1 MKNLHTPGGSPLKK
15 WLLPTLPKLF
25 WMKIS
30 FVFLSIFF
38 AGLQL
43 TMAHEGYGQG
53 VDDKAIQ
60 LHAQNEM
67 LTEIFKIIEE
77 QTSLHF
83 AYNPELV
90 GRYSATISGESMNV
104 EEVLSI
110 VLKDTP
116 LKYKIIKD
124 KILITGSYASKLPER
139 ETFRGV
145 PLLVRN
151 DLLKVFPF
159 SITGMVTDQNNHPLI
174 GVNILVKGTNKG
186 TTTDFEG
193 RFSLSD
199 VDEQAVLVLSYIGY
213 RSQEVPLNGRT
224 DLNIV
229 MEEDVQT
236 LDEVVVVGYG
246 TIKRSDLTGAVAS
259 VSSKDLQASVAKS
272 VSTALQGRIAG
283 VSVTNLGGQPG
294 SGMNINIRGLSTLGS
309 NTPLYVIDG
318 VYGDINLVDPADIES
333 LEVLKDAS
341 AAAIYG
347 SRAANGVVLITTKSG
362 GKNRPV
368 QIDANV
374 YTGMQSIARRLD
386 VLNAQEWKSMMRE
399 TGYLPQE
406 AADFQ
411 GDGTFWQDEIFRVA
425 PVTKANLGVSGGSE
439 NSTYSL
445 SAGYINQQGALI
457 ESGYEAVNLRLKN
470 TFDFFNNHLRIG
482 NTLMLNSSNKKI
494 NTMTITDA
502 LRQNPLLPVLDPDQL
517 GGYAG
522 VASWMKN
529 MDNPVGASK
538 LYENNRAG
546 TDILINVF
554 AEVDLG
560 LEGLKYKIN
569 SGFNKNDSH
578 NRSFNPPYD
587 FGSGALQSYL
597 GESAFFSN
605 QWLLEHTVHY
615 DRNFDKHNIS
625 GLLGYSAQK
634 YSGRGFN
641 ASRKDIPFG
650 TDALDA
656 ASPAE
661 ETTGGSLGENALTSR
676 FARLIYSYDSRYLF
690 TASIRNDGSSRFAE
704 GHRYGTFPSVAVGWN
719 VMNEEFFSNA
729 SNTIDE
735 LKLRVS
741 YGVLG
746 NQEIGNY
753 STQNTTSSGLNYLQ
767 GNNYW
772 IGSITGTSWVSPKD
786 LTWEETKTS
795 NIGLDVSLL
804 GNKWSLSAD
813 YYIKETNGVLLSI
826 GMPGSTGLSGSPTM
840 NAGVVENKGLELML
854 NHRNSVGRVDYSLG
868 FNATTIK
875 NKIKAITVGTT
886 QEFGGFNP
894 HGEGTVTWAKL
905 GDPIGSFYLI
915 KTDGIFQNEAEVQ
928 AHTAPGGELL
938 QPNAKPGDIRF
949 IDFNGDGQITDD
961 DRQYAGNPFPKL
973 SYGFRGNLE
982 YNGIDVGIFFD
993 GLYGNKI
1000 YNYTRARMMSMN
1012 EITNFGKD
1020 ALNAWT
1026 PQNTNTDIPRFTQED
1041 QNLNRRRVSDRWL
1054 EDGSF
1059 LRLKTLELGYTFSPQ
1074 TLERVHLNHVRLFVA
1089 GENLFIAT
1097 KYSGYTPDL
1106 GQYDGQN
1113 GQGEGTMSRG
1123 TDVGRFPLA
1132 RTLMIGLQANF

>member
-1 MKNLHTPGGSPLKK
+1 MKNLHTLCGLPIKK
-15 WLLPTLPKLF
+15 YRPPLLPKSF

-30 FVFLSIFF
+30 FVFISLFF

-43 TMAHEGYGQG
+43 TMAHDGFGQE
-53 VDDKAIQ
+53 VNETVQ
-60 LHAQNEM
+60 LHAQDEI
-67 LTEIFKIIEE
+67 LTKIFRIIED

-90 GRYSATISGESMNV
+90 GKYSATISTESMSV
-104 EEVLSI
+104 EEVLRE

-116 LKYKIIKD
+116 LQYKIVKD
-124 KILITGSYASKLPER
+124 KVLVTGTLSARLPQREALRKIPILTRDHLLKIHPLNITG
-139 ETFRGV
+139 T
-145 PLLVRN
+145 
-151 DLLKVFPF
+151 
-159 SITGMVTDQNNHPLI
+159 VTDKNDNPLV
-174 GVNILVKGTNKG
+174 GVNILVKGTSKG

-199 VDEQAVLVLSYIGY
+199 VDEQAVLVISYIGY
-213 RSQEVPLNGRT
+213 RSQEVPLSGRT
-224 DLNIV
+224 DLTIV
-229 MEEDVQT
+229 LEEDIQT

-246 TIKRSDLTGAVAS
+246 TVKRSDLTGAVAS

-272 VSTALQGRIAG
+272 VSNALQGRVAG

-318 VYGDINLVDPADIES
+318 VYGDINLVDPSDIES

-374 YTGMQSIARRLD
+374 YTGIQSITKRLD
-386 VLNAQEWKSMMRE
+386 VLNAQEWKNIMRE

-411 GDGTFWQDEIFRVA
+411 GEGTHWQDEIFRVA
-425 PVTKANLGVSGGSE
+425 PVTKANIGISGGGE

-445 SAGYINQQGALI
+445 SAGYMNQQGALI
-457 ESGYEAVNLRLKN
+457 ESGYETVNLRLKN
-470 TFDFFNNHLRIG
+470 TFDFFNNHLRLG
-482 NTLMLNSSNKKI
+482 NTLMLNSSDKQI
-494 NTMTITDA
+494 NNMTITDA
-502 LRQNPLLPVLDPDQL
+502 LRQNPLLPVMDPDQL

-538 LYENNRAG
+538 LYENNRRG
-546 TDILINVF
+546 TDLLINVF
-554 AEVDLG
+554 AEVNLG

-569 SGFNKNDSH
+569 SGFNKNDAH
-578 NRSFNPPYD
+578 NRNYNPPYD
-587 FGSGALQSYL
+587 FGSGVIQSYL
-597 GESAFFSN
+597 GESASFNN
-605 QWLLEHTVHY
+605 QWLLEHTLHY
-615 DRNFDKHNIS
+615 DRNLEKHNIS
-625 GLLGYSAQK
+625 ALLGYSAQK
-634 YSGRGFN
+634 YSGRGFS

-661 ETTGGSLGENALTSR
+661 QLTSGSLNENALTSR

-690 TASIRNDGSSRFAE
+690 TASVRNDGSSRFSD

-719 VMNEEFFSNA
+719 IMNEEFFNA
-729 SNTIDE
+729 NNTIDE
-735 LKLRVS
+735 LKLRLS

-753 STQNTTSSGLNYLQ
+753 STQNTTSTGLNYLQ
-767 GNNYW
+767 GGEYW
-772 IGSITGTSWVSPKD
+772 IGSITGTSWVSPRD

-795 NIGLDVSLL
+795 NIGMDISLL

-813 YYIKETNGVLLSI
+813 YYIKETSGVLLSI
-826 GMPGSTGLSGSPTM
+826 GMPPSTGLSGNPTM

-854 NHRNSVGRVDYSLG
+854 NHQNRVGQIDYSVG

-875 NKIKAITVGTT
+875 NKIKDITVGTT
-886 QEFGGFNP
+886 QEFAGFNP

-905 GDPIGSFYLI
+905 GDPIGAFYLI
-915 KTDGIFQNEAEVQ
+915 KTDGIFQNEAEIQ
-928 AHTAPGGELL
+928 AHTSPDGELL

-949 IDFNGDGQITDD
+949 IDYNGDGQITDD
-961 DRQYAGNPFPKL
+961 DRQYAGSPFPKL
-973 SYGFRGNLE
+973 SYGFRGNIE
-982 YNGIDVGIFFD
+982 YNGFDLGIFFD

-1000 YNYTRARMMSMN
+1000 YNYTRARMLSMN

-1026 PQNTNTDIPRFTQED
+1026 PENTNTDIPRFTQED

-1059 LRLKTLELGYTFSPQ
+1059 FRLKTIELGYTFGSRL
-1074 TLERVHLNHVRLFVA
+1074 LERAQLNHVRLFVA
-1089 GENLFIAT
+1089 GENIFVAT

-1113 GQGEGTMSRG
+1113 GQGEGTLSRG
-1123 TDVGRFPLA
+1123 TDVGRFPQA